1 MKIIRRIKIFVLP
14 LLSIVLVCLL
24 IDSALAQCPSLEKVR
39 NSFGKFAAKGSQ
51 ILAVQP
57 TAYTEIC
64 EVHVRLK
71 GRPRIFYVG
80 SKGDFFLMGQ
90 LYDPLT
96 GRNLTRDTLETIT
109 SFSAQEM
116 ALLKELT
123 AFSLGNSGKVL
134 YYATDPKCPYC
145 KKGTEILK
153 KLAASGE
160 VRVNFL
166 LFPLDS
172 HKGAK
177 EQSISVICDNKSLEE
192 FEGGYRSDNH
202 CPQGVEIVAKTV
214 RLLQEKGIAGT
225 PTYIFPDRRYHSGFL
240 NEAELRRRLGLRTSA
255 AERDNAAKSEQ

>member
-24 IDSALAQCPSLEKVR
+24 IDSALAQCPSLEEVS
-39 NSFGKFAAKGSQ
+39 NSFGKFAASGSQ
-51 ILAVQP
+51 ILGVKP
-57 TAYTEIC
+57 TTYTEIC

-71 GRPRIFYVG
+71 GRTRIFYVG

-134 YYATDPKCPYC
+134 YYATDPQCPYC

-153 KLAASGE
+153 KLTASGD

-172 HKGAK
+172 HKNAK
-177 EQSISVICDNKSLEE
+177 EQSVSAICDNKSLEE
-192 FEGGYRSDNH
+192 FESGYRSDNQ
-202 CPQGVEIVAKTV
+202 CPQGVETVAKTV
-214 RLLQEKGIAGT
+214 RLLQEKGITET
-225 PTYIFPDRRYHSGFL
+225 PTYIFPDRRYHSGL
-240 NEAELRRRLGLRTSA
+240 LEEAELLRRLGLNASVSK
-255 AERDNAAKSEQ
+255 EDNAKENKK